1 MSAVPAVEVAECSFA
16 YPKAASNGPAALDRV
31 SFSVPQGSVF
41 GLLGPNGSGKTTLF
55 RILSTLLPPSHGA
68 AKLFGVD
75 VTDRPTEARRQVGV
89 VFQSQSLDRRLSVE
103 ENLAHHGHLHGMRG
117 AALKDRVSQVLELVG
132 LADRR
137 QDRVEILSGGLRRRA
152 DLAKGVLHGP
162 RLLLLDEPSTGID
175 PVARRSFW
183 GFLLELRRS
192 EGVTVLL
199 TTHLLDEADRCDRLA
214 ILDRGKLIREGT
226 PSDLKA
232 AIGGEVVTLD
242 TSAPDEVSAALAEE
256 FSVSDPWIEDRQI
269 RFAHADGSQ
278 WAVRLMD
285 RFGSRIESVR
295 VSRPSLEDVFFR
307 YAGHEFDSED
317 SPTSDESNSTP
328 A

>member
-1 MSAVPAVEVAECSFA
+1 MSAVPAVEVLECSFA
-16 YPKAASNGPAALDRV
+16 YPKAASNGRAALERV

-55 RILSTLLPPSHGA
+55 RILSTLLAPSHGA
-68 AKLFGVD
+68 AKLFGID

-103 ENLAHHGHLHGMRG
+103 GNLAHHGHLHGMRG
-117 AALKDRVSQVLELVG
+117 AALKERVSQVLELVG

-137 QDRVEILSGGLRRRA
+137 KDRVEILSGGLRRRA

-242 TSAPDEVSAALAEE
+242 TSAPDEVSAVLAEE
-256 FSVSDPWIEDRQI
+256 FSVTDPWIEDRQI
-269 RFAHADGSQ
+269 RFAHPDGSQ

-307 YAGHEFDSED
+307 YAGREFDSED
-317 SPTSDESNSTP
+317 SPASDEPNSTP

>member
-1 MSAVPAVEVAECSFA
+1 MSAPPAVEVSECSFA
-16 YPKAASNGPAALDRV
+16 YRQAASNGRAALDRV
-31 SFSVPQGSVF
+31 SFSVPRGSVF

-55 RILSTLLPPSHGA
+55 RILSTLLAPSHGS
-68 AKLFGVD
+68 AKIFGID
-75 VTDRPTEARRQVGV
+75 VCGQPANARRQVGV
-89 VFQSQSLDRRLSVE
+89 VFQSQSLDRRLSVA

-117 AALKDRVSQVLELVG
+117 AALKERIGQVLELVG

-137 QDRVEILSGGLRRRA
+137 KDRVEILSGGLRRRV
-152 DLAKGVLHGP
+152 DLAKSVLHGP

-183 GFLLELRRS
+183 GFLLELRRA

-214 ILDRGKLIREGT
+214 ILDQGKLIREGT
-226 PSDLKA
+226 PSELKA
-232 AIGGEVVTLD
+232 AIGGEVVTLVS
-242 TSAPDEVSAALAEE
+242 SAPDEVSAALAEE
-256 FSVSDPWIEDRQI
+256 FAVSDPWIEDRQI

-278 WAVRLMD
+278 WAVRLME

-307 YAGHEFDSED
+307 YAGHEFDPED
-317 SPTSDESNSTP
+317 SPLAGGPGSGST
-328 A
+328 